1 MELAALHEGVTEADV
16 DANSGWRIRRAT
28 GGT

>member
-16 DANSGWRIRRAT
+16 DANSGWPIRRASPA
-28 GGT
+28 